1 MKINQLKDDL
11 DYCERLIQ
19 ENSSSFYRAFRTL
32 EGEKAQ
38 AVFAIYAFCR
48 LADDAIDEE
57 KNPEIVR
64 TMQRQLQ
71 AFAAGQVPDE
81 PMWRALAWAFKRFNL
96 DLSPFEDMLRGQ
108 LKDVD
113 FKQAEM
119 LANLLDYC
127 YLVAG
132 SVGLMLN
139 PILSGDQSGQLED
152 ASIELGEAM
161 QLTNILRDIG
171 IDYKMKRIYLPRQ
184 LMEAYQV
191 AEKDLVGPKAS
202 ANLIKLWE
210 ALATEAEQRYDHVE
224 TKLPLYDQ
232 DARLPLLLSI
242 RYYKGILVECR
253 ESGYQML
260 ARRIYVSDYKKAKM
274 LLTIKQEL
282 KVKNLKNHKKVEE
295 A

>member
-1 MKINQLKDDL
+1 MNQLKDDL
-11 DYCERLIQ
+11 NYCEGLIK

-57 KNPEIVR
+57 KNPEIVA
-64 TMQRQLQ
+64 TMQRQLK
-71 AFAAGQVPDE
+71 AFKGGQVPDE
-81 PMWRALAWAFKRFNL
+81 PMWRALAWAFERF
-96 DLSPFEDMLRGQ
+96 DLNYAPFADMLRGQ

-113 FKQAEM
+113 FKQAET
-119 LANLLDYC
+119 LADLLDYC

-139 PILSGDQSGQLED
+139 PILSSDQSGQLEN

-161 QLTNILRDIG
+161 QITNILRDIG
-171 IDYKMKRIYLPRQ
+171 IDYKMGRIYLPRQ
-184 LMEAYQV
+184 MMEAHQV
-191 AEKDLVGPKAS
+191 TEKDLAGPLAG

-210 ALATEAEQRYDHVE
+210 ALALEAEQRYDHVE
-224 TKLPLYDQ
+224 SKLSLYDR
-232 DARLPLLLSI
+232 DARLPVLLSI
-242 RYYKGILVECR
+242 RYYKGILAECR

-260 ARRIYVSDYKKAKM
+260 AKRIYVSDYKKAKM
-274 LLTIKQEL
+274 VLAIKKEL
-282 KVKNLKNHKKVEE
+282 KAKNLKDKLEGEE
-295 A
+295 AE

>member
-113 FKQAEM
+113 FKQAET
-119 LANLLDYC
+119 LAIYWLL
-127 YLVAG
+127 
-132 SVGLMLN
+132 
-139 PILSGDQSGQLED
+139 I
-152 ASIELGEAM
+152 
-161 QLTNILRDIG
+161 
-171 IDYKMKRIYLPRQ
+171 
-184 LMEAYQV
+184 
-191 AEKDLVGPKAS
+191 
-202 ANLIKLWE
+202 LIKQYM
-210 ALATEAEQRYDHVE
+210 A
-224 TKLPLYDQ
+224 KLKELLIESIILIHSMYLY
-232 DARLPLLLSI
+232 
-242 RYYKGILVECR
+242 
-253 ESGYQML
+253 
-260 ARRIYVSDYKKAKM
+260 
-274 LLTIKQEL
+274 TIIFQ
-282 KVKNLKNHKKVEE
+282 
-295 A
+295 